1 MEANEQPVW
10 MYRSPEGEEYG
21 PYTRLELEQYVA
33 EDRVSLD
40 GYLKQDEDSGW
51 QPVGNVLSDG
61 EGMPRLGANT
71 VPPRAPSPG
80 MPNSNVSKTAYI
92 LVGILPGVLVSLFGI
107 HNLIAGYTAK
117 GVFQLV
123 IGLISSLA
131 LVLGL
136 PCCLVVYPGL
146 VIWTIIEVC
155 TVNVDSQGRQF
166 T

>member
-1 MEANEQPVW
+1 MAANEQPCW

-33 EDRVSLD
+33 EDRISLD
-40 GYLKQDEDSGW
+40 GYLKNDEASGW
-51 QPVGNVLSDG
+51 QPVHDVLSHG

-71 VPPRAPSPG
+71 VPPRSPSPD
-80 MPNSNVSKTAYI
+80 PPRSSVSRTTYI
-92 LVGILPGVLVSLFGI
+92 LVGILPGVLVSVFGI
-107 HNLIAGYTAK
+107 HNLVAGYTAK

-123 IGLISSLA
+123 IGLISSLS
-131 LVLGL
+131 LLLGL
-136 PCCLVVYPGL
+136 PCACVVYPGL

-155 TVNVDSQGRQF
+155 TVDVDFAGRKF